1 VTCDLSADGKTI
13 VCTITAIP
21 PTGGS
26 AAKAKLTGSI
36 RVAGTKKTTTRSGN
50 GKVTMKLKSSKRL
63 KKAPKV
69 IIKVKSGN
77 SKTVSKTVTA
87 K

>member
-1 VTCDLSADGKTI
+1 MANQGRQRP
-13 VCTITAIP
+13 AIP
-21 PTGGS
+21 PANGTAS
-26 AAKAKLTGSI
+26 KAKLTGSI
-36 RVAGTKKTTTRSGN
+36 RIAGSKKTTTKSGN

-69 IIKVKSGN
+69 VIKVKSGSGKTI
-77 SKTVSKTVTA
+77 SKTVRA

>member
-1 VTCDLSADGKTI
+1 MTCDLSADGKTI

-21 PTGGS
+21 PTTGS

-36 RVAGTKKTTTRSGN
+36 RIAGSKKTTTKSGN

-69 IIKVKSGN
+69 VIKVKGATG
-77 SKTVSKTVTA
+77 KTISKTVTA